1 MAYQPIDNKTRLN
14 SSQFTY
20 ISSGGPDYYLAGETN
35 DHETPWEIIQHA
47 FDNIP
52 NGDRWTLFL
61 NQLYTNYFLLD
72 LNMLSKKKSCIVS
85 FYTTKDF
92 SFSLTRYG
100 NRPNKDIDGDVYLSP
115 SASKWGKGN
124 VRNLEKYF
132 EGYSDDKILFFQ
144 FYIYKPTTYQ
154 YYIDLKV
161 IDPDTVEYFVTADSY
176 NLKDR
181 INYIIIC
188 SEPIY
193 FKDILDNDITDKNE
207 YIILCNGI
215 L

>member
-14 SSQFTY
+14 TSQFTY

-61 NQLYTNYFLLD
+61 NKLYTNYFLID
-72 LNMLSKKKSCIVS
+72 VNMLSKKKMAIVS

-92 SFSLTRYG
+92 SFSLSRYG
-100 NRPNKDIDGDVYLSP
+100 NRDSDVNANIYRSE
-115 SASKWGKGN
+115 SASKWGLGN
-124 VRNLEKYF
+124 IRNLEAYF
-132 EGYSDDKILFFQ
+132 EGYPEDKELFFQ

-154 YYIDLKV
+154 YYIDLEV
-161 IDPDTVEYFVTADSY
+161 IDPDTVEYFITADSY